1 MSTISGGVDSTIF
14 SSIIATRT
22 TNYLAVAGDTLV
34 LADYVRTL
42 PDEIQYMWGA
52 KLSIPKVLFF
62 CLRYYLLVHVGFSLY
77 ALRADITPEDCKRVM
92 DRVDFSINALVA
104 GSEAILYYRVY
115 AFSGQRRRIM
125 LYLVVQCT
133 AILSAAFVLIS
144 LAIRTVKYTTYPEY
158 DVGCVPVAGDVSRLG
173 IAFSLLLANI
183 VASMAFM
190 VYIAL
195 RKHQQS
201 GFSNGLLTLFY
212 RDSVVYFLF
221 MSLFA
226 ILNIVV
232 CFRAPEHYSSI
243 IVQPQA
249 VLHAI
254 LSTHMLLHLRE
265 WGQRGAENTQDG
277 VYRMGTLHHQHSLQL
292 NEVPSRIHFATRD
305 ESAESTEAA
314 LWAKPAVTPL

>member
-1 MSTISGGVDSTIF
+1 
-14 SSIIATRT
+14 
-22 TNYLAVAGDTLV
+22 
-34 LADYVRTL
+34 
-42 PDEIQYMWGA
+42 MWGA

-77 ALRADITPEDCKRVM
+77 ALRADITPEECKRVM
-92 DRVDFSINALVA
+92 DRVDCELIAK
-104 GSEAILYYRVY
+104 AILYYRVY

-125 LYLVVQCT
+125 VYLVVQCT

-144 LAIRTVKYTTYPEY
+144 LAIKTVKYTSYPEH
-158 DVGCVPVAGDVSRLG
+158 DVGCVPVDGDVSRLG

-277 VYRMGTLHHQHSLQL
+277 HSLQL

>member
-1 MSTISGGVDSTIF
+1 M
-14 SSIIATRT
+14 
-22 TNYLAVAGDTLV
+22 
-34 LADYVRTL
+34 
-42 PDEIQYMWGA
+42 
-52 KLSIPKVLFF
+52 
-62 CLRYYLLVHVGFSLY
+62 
-77 ALRADITPEDCKRVM
+77 
-92 DRVDFSINALVA
+92 
-104 GSEAILYYRVY
+104 
-115 AFSGQRRRIM
+115 
-125 LYLVVQCT
+125 
-133 AILSAAFVLIS
+133 
-144 LAIRTVKYTTYPEY
+144 
-158 DVGCVPVAGDVSRLG
+158 PVAGDVSRLG